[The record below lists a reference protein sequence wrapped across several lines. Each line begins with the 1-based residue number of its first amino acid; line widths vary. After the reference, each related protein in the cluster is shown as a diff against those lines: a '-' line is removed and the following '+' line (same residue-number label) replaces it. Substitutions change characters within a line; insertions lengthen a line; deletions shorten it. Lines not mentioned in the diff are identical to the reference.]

1 MNWSVYIDEC
11 NEENQ
16 NKYEQVDELIV
27 DMFLLMITQPHNDEN
42 DFYRNIYKNGI
53 KTKAGKPSKP
63 YSPLPK
69 TTAAFN

>member
-27 DMFLLMITQPHNDEN
+27 DMFLMMMYQPHNNEN
-42 DFYRNIYKNGI
+42 DFYRNIREKWDQNKNRQNI
-53 KTKAGKPSKP
+53 KILLTATKENGG
-63 YSPLPK
+63 
-69 TTAAFN
+69 F

>member
-27 DMFLLMITQPHNDEN
+27 DMFLMMITQPHNDEN
-42 DFYRNIYKNGI
+42 DFYRKIYEKWNKNKNRQTI
-53 KTKAGKPSKP
+53 KT
-63 YSPLPK
+63 LL
-69 TTAAFN
+69 TATKENGGF